1 MRFTGTFVIVVAL
14 FVTVLV
20 ISNIIAVKPITILP
34 IAWFGDP
41 AVVLPASII
50 IFPISYIVGDV
61 LTEVY
66 GYRIA
71 RGVIWLGFV
80 ANVLVV
86 LALWLATIIPGAF
99 FWSQESQDSYT
110 FVLGQVPGIVIA
122 SFIAYLVGE
131 FSNST
136 VLALLKYKMKGRL
149 LFVRTI
155 GSTVVGQG
163 FDSFIFIFI
172 AFGVFGDW
180 SATALFGAAL
190 AQWIIKILYETA
202 ATPLTYLVV
211 NRLKRREGID
221 VTNVPRELNPLGIF
235 V

>member
-190 AQWIIKILYETA
+190 AQWIIKILYEAA

>member
-14 FVTVLV
+14 FVTVLI
-20 ISNIIAVKPITILP
+20 ISNIVAVKPITVLP

-122 SFIAYLVGE
+122 SFVAYLVGE

-172 AFGVFGDW
+172 AFGVFSDW
-180 SATALFGAAL
+180 SGTALLGAAL
-190 AQWIIKILYETA
+190 AQWIIKIVYEA
-202 ATPLTYLVV
+202 LATPLTYLVV